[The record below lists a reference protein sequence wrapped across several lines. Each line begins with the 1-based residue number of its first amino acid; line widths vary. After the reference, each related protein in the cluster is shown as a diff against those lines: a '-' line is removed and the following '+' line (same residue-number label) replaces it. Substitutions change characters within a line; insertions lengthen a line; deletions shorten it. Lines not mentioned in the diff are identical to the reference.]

1 MEAIS
6 TEQVKALDAHIPQ
19 TESYKK
25 QQADIEKLKENDAEI
40 IKELDNLNHGQEK
53 LEEKVDAGF
62 EKGRVRMDGIERMII
77 DSDKKRDEQH
87 TEIKQQ
93 IQSKEMGELKAEIR
107 KRNEKDEK
115 DEAKQWDLVK
125 IVSAAVVG
133 VIVTFLGIKLL
144 GGQ

>member
-6 TEQVKALDAHIPQ
+6 PEQVKVLDAHIPH

-25 QQADIEKLKENDAEI
+25 QQADIEKLKANDAEI

-87 TEIKQQ
+87 GEVIKK
-93 IQSKEMGELKAEIR
+93 IDNKEMKELRDELRTR
-107 KRNEKDEK
+107 KELSGKMIV
-115 DEAKQWDLVK
+115 AIVVLVTGSLISYLAWSIGK
-125 IVSAAVVG
+125 ITG
-133 VIVTFLGIKLL
+133 V
-144 GGQ
+144 Q

>member
-6 TEQVKALDAHIPQ
+6 PEQVKVLDAHIPH

-25 QQADIEKLKENDAEI
+25 QQADIKKLEENDAEI
-40 IKELDNLNHGQEK
+40 IGELDILMKGQANLRREMSEHSAKIGALDTKVDDMAKSLKDDIKELGQNIVK
-53 LEEKVDAGF
+53 K
-62 EKGRVRMDGIERMII
+62 IEDREM
-77 DSDKKRDEQH
+77 SELR
-87 TEIKQQ
+87 TEIRTLKK
-93 IQSKEMGELKAEIR
+93 KE
-107 KRNEKDEK
+107 EK

-125 IVSAAVVG
+125 IVSAAIVG